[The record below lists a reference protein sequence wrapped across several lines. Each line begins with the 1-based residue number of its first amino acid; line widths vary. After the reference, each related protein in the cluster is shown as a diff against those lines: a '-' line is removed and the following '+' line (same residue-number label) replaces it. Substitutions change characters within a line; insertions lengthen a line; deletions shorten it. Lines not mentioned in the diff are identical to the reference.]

1 MPSGRPCH
9 DRIGIVVGTGATVRY
24 RVTHRTDYRYDDV
37 VTASYSEAHLVPR
50 SLPFQHVIES
60 YVVIDPTPSDR
71 TEHVDF
77 YGNRV
82 TWFSIDSP
90 HTVLSVTAT
99 TVVEVARRA
108 RPDVTATPAWDR
120 VGEILRADPALDPDG
135 TVRDLALDSPLVRTS
150 DTLRGYALPS
160 FAPGTPVAVAAIDLC
175 TRIHRDFTYRPGA
188 TTIATGVDE
197 VLARG
202 EGVCQDFAHLAV
214 ACLRALGLPAR
225 YVSGYLETQPPP
237 GQPKLQ
243 GADASHAWAAVF
255 VPSPAGEAGS
265 AGWWLEIDPT
275 NDAVPDDR
283 YIVTAW
289 GRDYSDVPPIK
300 GVLYSAGSN
309 QELHVAVDVTPLS
322 PLAPP
327 LESAGQA

>member
-1 MPSGRPCH
+1 MPSERRCH
-9 DRIGIVVGTGATVRY
+9 DKIAFVAGTEATVRY
-24 RVTHRTDYRYDDV
+24 QVTHRTDYRYDDV

-50 SLPFQHVIES
+50 SLPFQQIIES
-60 YVVIDPTPSDR
+60 RLDVDPVPSDR

-82 TWFSIDSP
+82 SWFSIDSP

-99 TVVEVARRA
+99 TVVDVVRPAP
-108 RPDVTATPAWDR
+108 PDVTATPAWDR
-120 VGEILRADPALDPDG
+120 VGDLVRADPALDPDG

-225 YVSGYLETQPPP
+225 YVSGYLETRPPP

-255 VPSPAGEAGS
+255 VPAETG
-265 AGWWLEIDPT
+265 GWWLEIDPT

-300 GVLYSAGSN
+300 GVLYSGGSN
-309 QELHVAVDVTPLS
+309 QTLRVSVDVIPLS